1 MPEGSDAS
9 MDALIFCGNHNYFCS
24 SVSVADDVLPQK
36 IELEQNYPNPFNPKT
51 DISFT
56 ISLPDRVVLSIYNI
70 MGQEVATIMNSDI
83 KPGKHTVS
91 WSGKDSMGKEVSSGM
106 YFYKLTVGDISYQKK
121 LILLR

>member
-1 MPEGSDAS
+1 
-9 MDALIFCGNHNYFCS
+9 L
-24 SVSVADDVLPQK
+24 VSVADDVLPQK

-51 DISFT
+51 DISFI